1 MLKKNEGKYKEA
13 IEVLLQAIKLNPNQ
27 AEFLALIV
35 NIYSCDLYMYEEAKK
50 LIKNMEFLSKSK
62 IVLSNVKEFIFFDSK
77 ISYKEYW

>member
-1 MLKKNEGKYKEA
+1 
-13 IEVLLQAIKLNPNQ
+13 
-27 AEFLALIV
+27 
-35 NIYSCDLYMYEEAKK
+35 MYEEAKK